1 MSDLYLRYVGFI
13 PACVEN
19 MLDWYEKTM
28 SALSRLKEVINITF
42 VYFWL
47 WALSALWESLLPGF
61 IL

>member
-42 VYFWL
+42 VYF
-47 WALSALWESLLPGF
+47 
-61 IL
+61 